1 MKRLLPLAAAILL
14 FIAPPPAAG
23 GTAPP
28 VCRIT
33 SGAGVRLRAAPQTS
47 GAEVCLLPLGTVLE
61 VRDRS
66 AAPATIGTKTDH
78 WYQVKAPDGRT
89 GWVFGAL
96 TRPFSPDQAATAWRA
111 LFAERLAK
119 NDASLDD
126 HRELFQL
133 VERLQKR
140 FPAPTAAA
148 AGGPD
153 TGDDR
158 TFAFELALVRLQA
171 LHAMLQ
177 AIPHEGQEKIVRT
190 DPLLKSLSD
199 LFVYS
204 EPAGR
209 HFVRADEFWSLADRA
224 APLPVAETIAWAAA
238 RQPLPGETEGYIPA
252 VLAVIRLTDG
262 RYLDRFPKGPHAE
275 ESVQRIDEY
284 LGAFDE
290 FEFTRDNLPLED
302 IASTAEELDALEKT
316 LEPTGSPLL
325 VSIFQRLTRLRALC
339 RPDSAAGKD

>member
-1 MKRLLPLAAAILL
+1 MKRLLSLTAAFLL
-14 FIAPPPAAG
+14 FIAVPAASGETPPPA
-23 GTAPP
+23 
-28 VCRIT
+28 CRVT
-33 SGAGVRLRAAPQTS
+33 VGAGVRLRAAPQTS

-66 AAPATIGTKTDH
+66 AAPAAVGAKTDF

-96 TRPFSPDQAATAWRA
+96 TRPFPAGQAKEFWRQ

-119 NDASLDD
+119 QDASLED

-133 VERLQKR
+133 VERLQKQ
-140 FPAPTAAA
+140 FPAPTEA
-148 AGGPD
+148 AGGSPAA
-153 TGDDR
+153 GDDR
-158 TFAFELALVRLQA
+158 AFAFELALTRLQA

-177 AIPHEGQEKIVRT
+177 TIPFDRQNKIVNT
-190 DPLLKSLSD
+190 DPLLKSLSH
-199 LFVYS
+199 LYVYS

-238 RQPLPGETEGYIPA
+238 RQPLPGETEGYLPA

-275 ESVQRIDEY
+275 EAVKRIDEY
-284 LGAFDE
+284 LGNFDD

-302 IASTAEELDALEKT
+302 VASAAEELDALEKT

-325 VSIFQRLTRLRALC
+325 VSVFQRLARLRAFC
-339 RPDSAAGKD
+339 RPQPAAGKD